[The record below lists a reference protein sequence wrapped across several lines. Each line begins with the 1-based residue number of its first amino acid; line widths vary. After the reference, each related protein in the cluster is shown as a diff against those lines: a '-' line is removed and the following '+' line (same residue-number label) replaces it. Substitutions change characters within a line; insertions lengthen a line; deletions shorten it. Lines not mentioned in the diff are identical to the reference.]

1 MTGAGMPVV
10 PTLCQPFLRLWQI
23 EADGAPIETPTSTV
37 LPVLHQGAPAM
48 LKLLKPGSDEKDG
61 IAALRHFAGASA
73 VRLIEATDEAVLME
87 RAVGGRS
94 LTAMALGDAD
104 DEATVILARTASR
117 LHAAGPPSPDTTIGP
132 LRGRFRALFALRSEH
147 PVLGRAA
154 AMAEHLLA
162 EPQRVAVLHADL
174 HHENVLDS
182 PRGFLAIDPKG
193 AIGEATYDVANLFL
207 NPAGVERL
215 VLDQGR
221 ARRIAGLIAA
231 ETGFDPARIRHFA
244 FAHAG
249 LATAWNI
256 EDGIDPRL
264 GLALAEMLEPVE
276 TAR

>member
-1 MTGAGMPVV
+1 MSGRTDLNEV
-10 PTLCQPFLRLWQI
+10 PARCLPFLRLWRL

-37 LPVLHQGAPAM
+37 LPVLHQGTPAM
-48 LKLLKPGSDEKDG
+48 LKLLKPGSDERDG
-61 IAALRHFAGASA
+61 IAALRHFAGTAA
-73 VRLIEATDEAVLME
+73 VRLIEAADDAVLME
-87 RAVGGRS
+87 RAVGPRS

-117 LHAAGPPSPDTTIGP
+117 LHAAGPPSPGSSIGP
-132 LRGRFRALFALRSEH
+132 LSARFRALFALRSRH
-147 PVLGRAA
+147 AVLGRAA
-154 AMAEHLLA
+154 AMAEALLA
-162 EPQRVAVLHADL
+162 APRDVAVLHADL

-215 VLDQGR
+215 VLDPER
-221 ARRIAGLIAA
+221 ARGMEALIAA
-231 ETGFDPARIRHFA
+231 ETGFEPARIRQFA

-264 GLALAEMLEPVE
+264 GLALAEMLE
-276 TAR
+276 